1 MKSKVYYWCPFIDK
15 VATVKSV
22 INSSFCLVKYDQ
34 LFKPILLNVCGEW
47 SSYKDELKE
56 KNISV
61 QNLTELKILP
71 IRNKR
76 KGFLFSRLLYFYIF
90 FKTLVPLIR
99 FLKNNK
105 DNFLVVHLI
114 TSLPLFLNLF
124 IKDKCNIILRISGLP
139 KFSFFR
145 KLLWSISINNIKIVF
160 CPTENTK
167 KDLERVFPNY
177 KNKFRVLRDPA
188 LDIKDIQKQ
197 KRETEVK
204 FDKEYFV
211 SIGRFTKQ
219 KNYTFLLKG
228 LNEFYKNK
236 DANFLFLIVGE
247 GEEKSELNN
256 FIVKNSLSS
265 FIKILD
271 YKNNIFP
278 LLKNAKA
285 LISTSLY
292 EDPGFTLIEAGY
304 LNIPVISSDCPNG
317 PKEILDNGNN
327 GYIFES
333 ENLTSFKSILSKF
346 LSENKDN
353 QRLKKIRLKKF
364 VKKFTIFSHYQIL
377 KKSLNEIKKN

>member
-105 DNFLVVHLI
+105 ENFLVVHLI

>member
-90 FKTLVPLIR
+90 FKTLIPLIR

-105 DNFLVVHLI
+105 ENFLVVHLI

-197 KRETEVK
+197 KREIEVK

-256 FIVKNSLSS
+256 FIVKNSLSG
-265 FIKILD
+265 FIKILN

-346 LSENKDN
+346 LSENKDD

-377 KKSLNEIKKN
+377 KKSLNEIKKS

>member
-90 FKTLVPLIR
+90 FKTLIPLIR

-105 DNFLVVHLI
+105 ENFLVVHLI

-167 KDLERVFPNY
+167 KDLERIFPNY

-278 LLKNAKA
+278 LLNNAKA

-346 LSENKDN
+346 LSENKDD
-353 QRLKKIRLKKF
+353 QRLKKIRLKRF

-377 KKSLNEIKKN
+377 KKSLNEIKKS

>member
-90 FKTLVPLIR
+90 FKTLIPLIR

-105 DNFLVVHLI
+105 ENFLVVHLI

-346 LSENKDN
+346 LSENKDD
-353 QRLKKIRLKKF
+353 QRLKKIRLKRF

>member
-145 KLLWSISINNIKIVF
+145 KLLWSISMNNIKIVF

>member
-76 KGFLFSRLLYFYIF
+76 KGFLSSRLLYFYIF
-90 FKTLVPLIR
+90 FKTLIPLIR

-105 DNFLVVHLI
+105 ENFLVVHLI

-346 LSENKDN
+346 LSENKDD

-377 KKSLNEIKKN
+377 KKSLNEIKKS

>member
-105 DNFLVVHLI
+105 ENFLVVHLI

-167 KDLERVFPNY
+167 KDLERVFPNF

-346 LSENKDN
+346 LSENKDD
-353 QRLKKIRLKKF
+353 QRLKKIRLKRF

>member
-90 FKTLVPLIR
+90 FKTLIPLIR

-105 DNFLVVHLI
+105 ENFLVVHLI

-167 KDLERVFPNY
+167 KDLERIFPNY

-278 LLKNAKA
+278 LLNNAKA

-346 LSENKDN
+346 LSENKDD

-377 KKSLNEIKKN
+377 KKSLNEIKKS

>member
-105 DNFLVVHLI
+105 ENFLVVHLI

-346 LSENKDN
+346 LSENKDD

>member
-90 FKTLVPLIR
+90 FKTLIPLIR

-105 DNFLVVHLI
+105 ENFLVVHLI

-278 LLKNAKA
+278 LLNNAKA

-346 LSENKDN
+346 LSENKDD
-353 QRLKKIRLKKF
+353 QRLKKIRLKRF

-377 KKSLNEIKKN
+377 KKSLNEIKKS

>member
-90 FKTLVPLIR
+90 FKTLIPLIR

-105 DNFLVVHLI
+105 ENFLVVHLI

-167 KDLERVFPNY
+167 KDLERIFPNY
-177 KNKFRVLRDPA
+177 KNKFIVLRDPA

-278 LLKNAKA
+278 LLNNAKA

-346 LSENKDN
+346 LSENKDD
-353 QRLKKIRLKKF
+353 QRLKKIRLKRF

-377 KKSLNEIKKN
+377 KKSLNEIKKS

>member
-90 FKTLVPLIR
+90 FKTLIPLIR

-105 DNFLVVHLI
+105 ENFLVVHLI

-278 LLKNAKA
+278 LLNNAKA

-346 LSENKDN
+346 LSENKDD

>member
-90 FKTLVPLIR
+90 FKTLIPLIR

-105 DNFLVVHLI
+105 ENFLVVHLI

-278 LLKNAKA
+278 LLNNAKA

-346 LSENKDN
+346 LSENKDD
-353 QRLKKIRLKKF
+353 QRLKKIRLKRF

-377 KKSLNEIKKN
+377 KKSLNEIKKR

>member
-90 FKTLVPLIR
+90 FKTLIPLIR

-105 DNFLVVHLI
+105 ENFLVVHLI

-197 KRETEVK
+197 KREIEVK

-256 FIVKNSLSS
+256 FIVKNSLSG
-265 FIKILD
+265 FIKILN

-346 LSENKDN
+346 LSENKDD

>member
-90 FKTLVPLIR
+90 FKTLIPLIR

-105 DNFLVVHLI
+105 ENFLVVHLI

-167 KDLERVFPNY
+167 KDLERIFPNY

-256 FIVKNSLSS
+256 FIVKNSLSG

-346 LSENKDN
+346 LSENKDD

-377 KKSLNEIKKN
+377 KKSLNEIKKS

>member
-90 FKTLVPLIR
+90 FKTLIPLIR

-105 DNFLVVHLI
+105 ENFLVVHLI

-317 PKEILDNGNN
+317 PREFLNHGNA
-327 GYIFES
+327 G
-333 ENLTSFKSILSKF
+333 LLFKNNKVGELSKSLKLF
-346 LSENKDN
+346 IDNKIN
-353 QRLKKIRLKKF
+353 LLKKRK
-364 VKKFTIFSHYQIL
+364 YA
-377 KKSLNEIKKN
+377 KKNSIKYTKFRHFKTLTKIIYENQI

>member
-90 FKTLVPLIR
+90 FKTLIPLIR

-105 DNFLVVHLI
+105 ENFLVVHLI

-346 LSENKDN
+346 LSENKDD
-353 QRLKKIRLKKF
+353 QRLKKIRLKRF

-377 KKSLNEIKKN
+377 KKSLNEIKKS

>member
-90 FKTLVPLIR
+90 FKTLIPLIR

-105 DNFLVVHLI
+105 ENFLVVHLI

-167 KDLERVFPNY
+167 KDLERIFPNY

-256 FIVKNSLSS
+256 FIVKNSLSG

-278 LLKNAKA
+278 LLNNAKA

-346 LSENKDN
+346 LSENKDD

>member
-76 KGFLFSRLLYFYIF
+76 KGFLSSRLLYFYIF
-90 FKTLVPLIR
+90 FKTLIPLIR

-105 DNFLVVHLI
+105 ENFLVVHLI

-197 KRETEVK
+197 KREIEVK

-247 GEEKSELNN
+247 GEEKNELNN
-256 FIVKNSLSS
+256 FIIKNSLSG
-265 FIKILD
+265 FIKILN

-346 LSENKDN
+346 LSENKDD